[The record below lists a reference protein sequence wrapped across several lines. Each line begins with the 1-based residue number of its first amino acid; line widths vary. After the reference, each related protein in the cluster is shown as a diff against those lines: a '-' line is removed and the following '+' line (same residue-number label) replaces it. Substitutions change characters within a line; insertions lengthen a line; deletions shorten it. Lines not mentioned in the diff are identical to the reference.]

1 MQRVSDLR
9 VVGFQGVS
17 LDHPMLAGTASS
29 TGSDSAN
36 YQRRQRQRR
45 DMEREPLRRLVDL
58 NGDLARKHDVDVCGT
73 RPDLLVEALRR
84 RHTEGHLY
92 TYLSYPQY
100 LLALNAGFEPKQRD
114 RSS

>member
-1 MQRVSDLR
+1 
-9 VVGFQGVS
+9 
-17 LDHPMLAGTASS
+17 
-29 TGSDSAN
+29 
-36 YQRRQRQRR
+36 
-45 DMEREPLRRLVDL
+45 MEREPLRRLVDL
-58 NGDLARKHDVDVCGT
+58 NGDLARAQYRRSYASTFSRTVWRLCGGAEGLVVWYQARKQDLVDVRGA